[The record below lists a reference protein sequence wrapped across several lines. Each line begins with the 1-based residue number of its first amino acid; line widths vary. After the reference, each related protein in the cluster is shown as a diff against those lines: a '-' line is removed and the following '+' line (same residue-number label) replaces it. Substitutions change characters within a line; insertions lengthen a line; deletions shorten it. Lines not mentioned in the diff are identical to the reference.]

1 MCAHHLLPDQFLRVV
16 QRLATACLDGKVR
29 IFDAS
34 NGRELLSINAHGDM
48 TVNCVR
54 LSPNGEQI
62 LSGSYDKVG
71 LHAGYNFSIQYWR
84 GGVLVD
90 MLFV

>member
-1 MCAHHLLPDQFLRVV
+1 MLDYVCPHYLLPVQFSRVV

-71 LHAGYNFSIQYWR
+71 TACGR
-84 GGVLVD
+84 
-90 MLFV
+90 